1 MMLVQGQC
9 LVNSTCDIDH
19 DQSWIWLLFTPDF
32 AVTYYLF
39 RAEVRN
45 HGLLAKLIN
54 IVYEG
59 NFQCVLVGYKTL
71 HTHV

>member
-1 MMLVQGQC
+1 MLDMTV
-9 LVNSTCDIDH
+9 VY
-19 DQSWIWLLFTPDF
+19 PDF

-45 HGLLAKLIN
+45 HGLLAKRIN
-54 IVYEG
+54 IVYEV

-71 HTHV
+71 HTHI